1 MQREHMIVPF
11 VYLIIFLPTLA
22 ANIQPIDVSSPSSH
36 NGDSTRIVATSLDH
50 PPVWIDPIASDTFS
64 QSQTPFFNWESLMS
78 SSNMNNFPQ
87 TGGDIPTF
95 QLGEGIPMDS
105 VQVIENVGKITQ
117 DISAAVQTDTK
128 IAQQKNS
135 QASLT
140 NLSTMHNVNTPLQ
153 KILHHPNPA
162 SSVGIL
168 DQDATSLKNN
178 IGVDPRL
185 MSPDNP
191 AADNPNLLSPENPT
205 HADLIDFMIAKDMA
219 QGTET
224 VIHQKPTEINP
235 FGVNQEHE
243 NIFPKAPSH
252 DVLPRIETSPSRSSA
267 ADISPPIRHQ
277 NINTKKQQGQM
288 KQQQRKA
295 ENRERRK
302 MQQQQRQAR
311 NKERRQMQQQQRRTK
326 QIQRQQMR
334 QIQQQ
339 ERQQLRKQQR
349 QERNKKIFTQKL
361 ALRQQKQK
369 ARIQQKIEQQIKKLE
384 NLEKV
389 GLNQQT
395 AVVDKQAF
403 RVNNKI
409 KRLKSRRVPKGK
421 KGKFRR
427 GKWAKGAIKNKSKG
441 KPKK

>member
-1 MQREHMIVPF
+1 MKREQTIVPLL
-11 VYLIIFLPTLA
+11 YLITFLPALA
-22 ANIQPIDVSSPSSH
+22 ANIQPIDVPSPSSQ
-36 NGDSTRIVATSLDH
+36 NGDSARIVATSLDH

-105 VQVIENVGKITQ
+105 VQVIENVGQITQ

-128 IAQQKNS
+128 IAQQKDS

-140 NLSTMHNVNTPLQ
+140 HLSTMNNVNTPLQ
-153 KILHHPNPA
+153 EILHHPNPA

-191 AADNPNLLSPENPT
+191 AVDNPNLLSPDNPT

-267 ADISPPIRHQ
+267 ADISTPIRHQ
-277 NINTKKQQGQM
+277 NINTKKQQ
-288 KQQQRKA
+288 RKA
-295 ENRERRK
+295 ENKERRK

-326 QIQRQQMR
+326 QVQRQQMR

-349 QERNKKIFTQKL
+349 EERNKKIFAQKL

-409 KRLKSRRVPKGK
+409 KKLKSRRVPKGK

-427 GKWAKGAIKNKSKG
+427 GKWAKGAIKKKSKG